1 MRFFRVLLI
10 ISSDFLHRWGIGE
23 GPSVDWS
30 KETVSEDEETFILSL
45 DCFTSE
51 ESGDEDSILL

>member
-1 MRFFRVLLI
+1 M
-10 ISSDFLHRWGIGE
+10 
-23 GPSVDWS
+23 GPSLDWC

-51 ESGDEDSILL
+51 ESGEEDDSILL